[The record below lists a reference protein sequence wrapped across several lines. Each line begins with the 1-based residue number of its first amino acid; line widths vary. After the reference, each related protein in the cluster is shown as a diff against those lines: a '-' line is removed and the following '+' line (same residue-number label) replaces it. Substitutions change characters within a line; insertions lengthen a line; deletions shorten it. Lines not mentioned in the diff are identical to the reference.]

1 MYNFIYACI
10 CISVCTYGRMYLNLS
25 RAILDNTSD
34 IIKCGESHEVFMAVY
49 ICIILYMHAFVYL
62 YVLMDVCI

>member
-1 MYNFIYACI
+1 MLISTHTYNLILSR
-10 CISVCTYGRMYLNLS
+10 SVINNF
-25 RAILDNTSD
+25 RAILDNASD
-34 IIKCGESHEVFMAVY
+34 IIKCGELHEVFMAVY